1 MAVPGVAEQLACQQR
16 AHGGVRGDLRGPGE
30 VRLVKEVLERDL
42 GEERQKEEKPAELG
56 AQPPGFESETWD
68 LGGIGRQRPRGL
80 HSFVIPA
87 SGELRKAFVLED
99 GGDGG
104 GARSLALFPQ
114 QIPHIV
120 DREMLFA
127 QRDDSLPER
136 IGLGGGVGAPLR
148 CNEELRRWI
157 VSAVMNQDSETAWR
171 VSKALGRFGG
181 RELCDEETA
190 QGLILALGRGG
201 WLKKESFWIC

>member
-1 MAVPGVAEQLACQQR
+1 LLTLTG
-16 AHGGVRGDLRGPGE
+16 
-30 VRLVKEVLERDL
+30 RL
-42 GEERQKEEKPAELG
+42 QK
-56 AQPPGFESETWD
+56 WD

-114 QIPHIV
+114 QIPNIV
-120 DREMLFA
+120 DREILFA

-136 IGLGGGVGAPLR
+136 IGLGGGVGSPLR

-157 VSAVMNQDSETAWR
+157 VSEVMTKTRKLPGVYPKRWAASR
-171 VSKALGRFGG
+171 KGALR
-181 RELCDEETA
+181 
-190 QGLILALGRGG
+190 
-201 WLKKESFWIC
+201 